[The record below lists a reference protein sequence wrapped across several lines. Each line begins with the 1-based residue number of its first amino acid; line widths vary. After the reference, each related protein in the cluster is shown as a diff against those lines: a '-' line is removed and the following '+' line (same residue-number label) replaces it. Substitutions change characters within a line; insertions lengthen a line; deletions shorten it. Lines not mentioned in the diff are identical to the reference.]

1 MLKSKEISS
10 IDKCFGQFLGVS
22 LFTFAF
28 APTLPSYYFLGLTHT
43 WENKASTLY
52 NIYKFGE
59 LSPLKCESEMKVDNK

>member
-1 MLKSKEISS
+1 MFWS
-10 IDKCFGQFLGVS
+10 IFGGEFVYFCFCPY
-22 LFTFAF
+22 
-28 APTLPSYYFLGLTHT
+28 PTYYFLGLTHT